1 MSKKAVSIV
10 LAILL
15 TAAMVGF
22 SALSLSAQ
30 SEEPYYAG
38 EASVNNEYY
47 EKAGPEEEGEVAKN
61 AAEISENPDEAPSAQ
76 AVTATAPQP
85 EVVDFPYLTV
95 NAISNLCPKATSE
108 YNDLTKEIVVT
119 YLFKSTRDILNTQW
133 TLTYDSSVLSYSSK
147 NTKTSICPSMGGKA
161 AFELD
166 EKNGVINFNS
176 SSLKLF
182 DFSTQ
187 EKIFAKVIFDI
198 NDLPK
203 TEPVTTTIDLTV
215 SVLKVSRIDPQTGFS
230 DFDQEIALVNNFE
243 INKSR
248 EATSVSVSHST
259 TLTPSTFVPPTT
271 APPATPDQAISTAP
285 STQQITTLPH
295 TVPAKA
301 STPDS
306 VRKKNGPPALIS
318 PGSSTHALIFL
329 SVTIVS
335 TTILFII
342 RKKELET
349 F

>member
-1 MSKKAVSIV
+1 MSRKAVSIV

-30 SEEPYYAG
+30 GEEPYYAG
-38 EASVNNEYY
+38 EASVNNEYFDT
-47 EKAGPEEEGEVAKN
+47 ARPEEEGEVAKN
-61 AAEISENPDEAPSAQ
+61 ADEIDENPDETPSSQ
-76 AVTATAPQP
+76 AVTATSPQP

-133 TLTYDSSVLSYSSK
+133 SMTYDSSVLSYSSK

-161 AFELD
+161 AFELNE
-166 EKNGVINFNS
+166 EKGVINFNS
-176 SSLKLF
+176 SSLRLF

-198 NDLPK
+198 RDLPK

-215 SVLKVSRIDPQTGFS
+215 SVLKVSRVNPQTGFS
-230 DFDQEIALVNNFE
+230 DFDDEIALVNNFE

-259 TLTPSTFVPPTT
+259 TLTPSTFVSPTT
-271 APPATPDQAISTAP
+271 APPATPDQMLTTAP
-285 STQQITTLPH
+285 STQQITTLPYSA
-295 TVPAKA
+295 PAKA

-306 VRKKNGPPALIS
+306 ARKKNEPPALIS
-318 PGSSTHALIFL
+318 TGDSTRALIFL
-329 SVTIVS
+329 LVTIVAA
-335 TTILFII
+335 TILFII